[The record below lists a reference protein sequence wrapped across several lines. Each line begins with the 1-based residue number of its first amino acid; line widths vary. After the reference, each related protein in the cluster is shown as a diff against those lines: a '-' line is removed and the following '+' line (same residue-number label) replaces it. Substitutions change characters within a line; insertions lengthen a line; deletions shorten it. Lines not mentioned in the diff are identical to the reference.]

1 MPNGAGTDFK
11 RSFERFKYSHFADI
25 KTVYIA
31 GDNDE
36 EGLKC
41 RENIAAYFGEA
52 RCKQVEWPDDCKDA
66 NDVIMKYGKERIGE
80 CIKSAK
86 DCPIK
91 GAITLQDI
99 NERLDVIYEEGLE
112 ARSNN
117 RCSGI
122 RSSGPL

>member
-1 MPNGAGTDFK
+1 MIITEGLFDAEAMIEAGFANTVSVPNGAGTDFK
-11 RSFERFKYSHFADI
+11 RSFERFKYSHLADI

-66 NDVIMKYGKERIGE
+66 NDVMMKM
-80 CIKSAK
+80 
-86 DCPIK
+86 
-91 GAITLQDI
+91 
-99 NERLDVIYEEGLE
+99 
-112 ARSNN
+112 ARSV
-117 RCSGI
+117 SASA
-122 RSSGPL
+122 SSLLRTAP